1 MITFQMKSNRSLNT
15 KCSSVVRVSSDEKFL
30 RNNRLFQMKTE
41 CVVTG
46 LMVFKN
52 EVNEKIS
59 FMFEIEYI

>member
-1 MITFQMKSNRSLNT
+1 
-15 KCSSVVRVSSDEKFL
+15 
-30 RNNRLFQMKTE
+30 MKTE

-59 FMFEIEYI
+59 FMFEIEYIWINS